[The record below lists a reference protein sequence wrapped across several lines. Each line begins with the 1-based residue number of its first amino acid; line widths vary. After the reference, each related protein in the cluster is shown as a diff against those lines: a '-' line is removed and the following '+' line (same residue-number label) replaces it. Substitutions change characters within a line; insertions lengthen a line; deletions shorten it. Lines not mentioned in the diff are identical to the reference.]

1 MSTDPQS
8 TELCGICGGTGLVS
22 QEFFDRCQS
31 DGLHCLP
38 AGTRCYCTVTP
49 DEIVAELPSL
59 IEGILDRSITN
70 A

>member
-1 MSTDPQS
+1 MP
-8 TELCGICGGTGLVS
+8 TESQTTERCGICGGTGLVS

-38 AGTRCYCTVTP
+38 AGTRCYCTVTA

-59 IEGILDRSITN
+59 IKGILDRSLN
-70 A
+70 DG